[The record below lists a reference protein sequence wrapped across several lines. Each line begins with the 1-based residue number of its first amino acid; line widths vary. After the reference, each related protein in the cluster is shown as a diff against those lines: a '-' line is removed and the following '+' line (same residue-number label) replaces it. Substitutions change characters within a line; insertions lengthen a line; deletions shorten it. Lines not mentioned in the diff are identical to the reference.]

1 MESLDDQETEVD
13 LESIPTKSPED
24 FTLVLDGVHAATQ
37 AAPSAVSALA

>member
-1 MESLDDQETEVD
+1 MESQDDQETEVD

-24 FTLVLDGVHAATQ
+24 FTLVLGVHAATQ